1 VIKGWSPHP
10 VRVVVLSRQLAAEV
24 IVKAERLLGE
34 FIPERVPCSEQV
46 LLLRATDAIALV
58 ADAAD
63 EGVPIVAVEGVR
75 VSDGG
80 IESPI
85 EHVADYS
92 KAVAEGHG
100 CWAEAEAFIR
110 ARAGSGLEFVVRL
123 GDDPIEL
130 V

>member
-1 VIKGWSPHP
+1 MN
-10 VRVVVLSRQLAAEV
+10 
-24 IVKAERLLGE
+24 AERIQRE
-34 FIPERVPCSEQV
+34 FTPEGVPCGEQR

-58 ADAAD
+58 DDAAE

-75 VSDGG
+75 VSDRG

-85 EHVADYS
+85 EHVADYT

-110 ARAGSGLEFVVRL
+110 ARAGSDLVFAVRL